1 MQMHIINNQMKIENI
16 LTDHTLII
24 DELERSIKLYNWN
37 SILSFLPKGSYL
49 VGGYIRDIILG
60 RLTKEIDVDIG
71 VPVNAIEIGKKISDN
86 IESKFIILDKKREV
100 VRIILNHISIDIA
113 NQTSS
118 TIEEDLSSRD
128 FSINSIAFLFDKK
141 SLFDPLNGLKD
152 LEISL
157 LRTHSENNLLNDPL
171 RILRCF
177 RFVSE
182 LNFKIDLRLVDFIK
196 KNKGNLYL
204 VAKERITYEI
214 QKIVNGANAL
224 DAVLLIKKL
233 NIFDTENLFEDSFF
247 LDLEKINYGEL
258 AQEEKDKYLPSFFIA
273 QILDVVTLE
282 KLKFSKADIAKT
294 KLLRKWHLFLKNKNI
309 AQLDEFDRFKLHQ
322 ELEMFLPSFI
332 FYLPQNLQ
340 LDWLHRWRD
349 TDDKLFHPAN
359 LVNGA
364 VIKKNL
370 KIKDGPIL
378 GELLQYLSK
387 ELAYKRL
394 NNFDEAIYKAKRW
407 IEQNA
412 PKCD

>member
-1 MQMHIINNQMKIENI
+1 MY
-16 LTDHTLII
+16 TDHTLII
-24 DELERSIKLYNWN
+24 KELERSIKFNNWN

-49 VGGYIRDIILG
+49 VGGYIRDIILE
-60 RLTKEIDVDIG
+60 RVTKEVDVDIV
-71 VPVNAIEIGKKISDN
+71 VPFNAIEIGKKISDN
-86 IESKFIILDKKREV
+86 LKSKFIILDKKREV
-100 VRIILNHISIDIA
+100 VRIILNGISIDIA
-113 NQTSS
+113 NQVSS
-118 TIEEDLSSRD
+118 TIEGDLRARD
-128 FSINSIAFLFDKK
+128 FSINSIAFLLDKK
-141 SLFDPLNGLKD
+141 CLFDPINGLKD
-152 LEISL
+152 LELAL
-157 LRTHSENNLLNDPL
+157 LRTHSEINLLNDPL

-182 LNFKIDLRLVDFIK
+182 LNFKVDIKLITFIR
-196 KNKGNLYL
+196 KNKRKLYF
-204 VAKERITYEI
+204 VAKERINYEI
-214 QKIVNGANAL
+214 QKIVHGASAL

-258 AQEEKDKYLPSFFIA
+258 DQEEKDKYLPSFFIA

-349 TDDKLFHPAN
+349 NDDKLFHPSN
-359 LVNGA
+359 LINGD

-370 KIKDGPIL
+370 EIKDGPIL

>member
-1 MQMHIINNQMKIENI
+1 MKSNI
-16 LTDHTLII
+16 HKDHTLII
-24 DELERSIKLYNWN
+24 DELETSIKFHNLDL
-37 SILSFLPKGSYL
+37 ILGFLPKGSYL

-60 RLTKEIDVDIG
+60 RETEKVDFDIV
-71 VPVNAIEIGKKISDN
+71 VPLNAIEIGKKIADN
-86 IESKFIILDKKREV
+86 IGSKFIILDEKREV
-100 VRIILNHISIDIA
+100 VRIILNNINIDIA
-113 NQTSS
+113 NQVSAS
-118 TIEEDLSSRD
+118 IEGDLCSRD

-141 SLFDPLNGLKD
+141 CLVDPLNGLQD

-157 LRTHSENNLLNDPL
+157 LRTHSEKNLLDDPL

-182 LNFKIDLRLVDFIK
+182 LNFKVDLNLITFIK
-196 KNKGNLYL
+196 KNKRKLYL
-204 VAKERITYEI
+204 AAKERINYEI
-214 QKIVNGANAL
+214 QKIVHGANAL

-233 NIFDTENLFEDSFF
+233 NIFATGNLSEDSFF

-258 AQEEKDKYLPSFFIA
+258 DQEEKDEYLPSFFIA

-282 KLKFSKADIAKT
+282 KLQFSKADITKT
-294 KLLRKWHLFLKNKNI
+294 KLLRKWHLFLNKKNI

-349 TDDKLFHPAN
+349 NDDKLFHPSN
-359 LVNGA
+359 LVNGD

-370 KIKDGPIL
+370 EIKDGPIL
-378 GELLQYLSK
+378 GELLEYLSK
-387 ELAYKRL
+387 ELAFKRL

-407 IEQNA
+407 IKQNA

>member
-1 MQMHIINNQMKIENI
+1 MKSSI

-24 DELERSIKLYNWN
+24 DELETSIKFHNLDL
-37 SILSFLPKGSYL
+37 ILGFLPKGSYL

-60 RLTKEIDVDIG
+60 RKTEKLDVDIV
-71 VPVNAIEIGKKISDN
+71 VPLNAIEIAKKIADN
-86 IESKFIILDKKREV
+86 IGSKFIILDKRREV
-100 VRIILNHISIDIA
+100 VRIILNNIYIDIA
-113 NQTSS
+113 NQVSS
-118 TIEEDLSSRD
+118 SIEGDLCSRD

-182 LNFKIDLRLVDFIK
+182 LNFQIDLRLVDFIK

-233 NIFDTENLFEDSFF
+233 NIFGNDNLSEDSFF
-247 LDLEKINYGEL
+247 LDLEKINYAEL
-258 AQEEKDKYLPSFFIA
+258 NQKEKEKFLPSFFIS
-273 QILDVVTLE
+273 QILDVVSLE
-282 KLKFSKADIAKT
+282 KLKFSKAEIEKT
-294 KLLRKWHLFLKNKNI
+294 KLLRKWHFLLEKKNI
-309 AQLDEFDRFKLHQ
+309 AQLTESDRFVLHK

-332 FYLPQNLQ
+332 FYLPQNLR

-349 TDDKLFHPAN
+349 NDDKLFHPSN
-359 LVNGA
+359 LLNGDL
-364 VIKKNL
+364 IKKNL
-370 KIKDGPIL
+370 KIKDGPLL
-378 GELLQYLSK
+378 GELLHYLSK

-394 NNFDEAIYKAKRW
+394 NNFDEAIYKAKQW